1 MRTLLVLSLIMSFSA
16 FAQTRVRENI
26 KQQAVSSSDDQPS
39 TEQVKQEKGKMRSG
53 KKKTR

>member
-26 KQQAVSSSDDQPS
+26 KQQAVSSSEDKTSPKPDK
-39 TEQVKQEKGKMRSG
+39 ERERDRSG
-53 KKKTR
+53 RRNKR